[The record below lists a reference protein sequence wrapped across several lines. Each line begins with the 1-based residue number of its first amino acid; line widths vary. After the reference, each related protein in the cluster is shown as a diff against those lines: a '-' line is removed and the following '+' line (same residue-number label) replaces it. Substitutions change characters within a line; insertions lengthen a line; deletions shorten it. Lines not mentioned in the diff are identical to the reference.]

1 MKNKVKTRTL
11 TVLVTVGCLLALGSA
26 LAHHSDAEFNLEQLV
41 TLEVTVIRVE
51 YVNPHMLIHFDV
63 KNIEPERWTAYG
75 GPPNRM
81 ARVGWTSQTVKSGEQ
96 LTVTGFPSKYGKKTM
111 LFVKLVRANGEAI
124 PLPDTLTG
132 FATRRGLKP

>member
-1 MKNKVKTRTL
+1 MQNKWKTRIWAIS
-11 TVLVTVGCLLALGSA
+11 VAMGCLLTWGSA
-26 LAHHSDAEFNLEQLV
+26 LAHHSDAEFNLEELV
-41 TLEVTVIRVE
+41 TLEATITRVE

-81 ARVGWTSQTVKSGEQ
+81 ARVGWTSQTVKPGEQ

-111 LFVKLVRANGEAI
+111 LFVKLVRANGEVI